1 MNKRKSDIKL
11 LKEEGWE
18 IISYAG
24 ADSFI
29 QKNFKSKF
37 HEITKILSKFQIP
50 FREIMAEGGGK
61 HPVNKRFSSL
71 LLDVMDK
78 EIIFQSKI
86 ITTLKDTKEEGRKV
100 GSVDEAPSHP
110 IDFFY
115 EGENSNLGLEIEWNS
130 KVLAYERDIM
140 NFRRLFLNRAI
151 GASIIITR
159 GESLDKKLLPL
170 AKRFFKK
177 RVNKKNWESCIA
189 PIKKELSNYKDANDT
204 ALKFKTFTPT
214 QVQQID
220 KSIHSGTLPHIAI
233 AENYVQN
240 KWKGQTSHIDS
251 LVERINRGGF
261 QGIPFLLIGIPG
273 KVIKG
278 S

>member
-1 MNKRKSDIKL
+1 MTKRKNDISL
-11 LKEEGWE
+11 LKEKGWE
-18 IISYAG
+18 LISYSG
-24 ADSFI
+24 ADNFI
-29 QKNFKSKF
+29 QNELKNKF
-37 HEITKILSKFQIP
+37 HEIVNILLSFKISVMEL
-50 FREIMAEGGGK
+50 MAEGGGK

-71 LLDVMDK
+71 FRDVMAK
-78 EIIFQSKI
+78 EVIFQSEI

-115 EGENSNLGLEIEWNS
+115 EGQASNLGMEVEWNS

-140 NFRRLFLNRAI
+140 NFRRLFLNGAI

-159 GESLDKKLLPL
+159 GESLDEKLLPL
-170 AKRFFKK
+170 AKKFFKK
-177 RVNKKNWESCIA
+177 RINKKNWLESIE
-189 PIKKELSNYKDANDT
+189 PIQQELSSYKDTNNK

-214 QVQQID
+214 QINEID
-220 KSIHSGTLPHIAI
+220 ESINSGILPYRAI
-233 AENYVQN
+233 AENYVQQ
-240 KWKGQTSHIDS
+240 KWRGQTSHIDS
-251 LVERINRGGF
+251 LVERIDRGGF